1 MAPKSGERFGL
12 CCVNMFMREHGNY
25 RACLFLSLCLIF
37 LISTQ
42 LKAKTTTRV
51 YFKGT
56 DAELEV
62 HFINGEIPGPTLLL
76 LGGIHGDEP
85 GAYLAADLYADISLK
100 KGNMIVVPRAN
111 LPSILGNVRGAARDM
126 NRKFADRVVASDRDA
141 AVVGAIKELMKE
153 SDFFINLHDGSGF
166 FSPVWESTL
175 RNPMRFGQSIIADA
189 EEHTRADG
197 SVLNLGSMVE
207 QVLERV
213 NAQIPVPEY
222 RFRFNNHR
230 TLEKNT
236 LHKEQR
242 LSATFYALT
251 RVGIP
256 AFGIETSKNIPDHR
270 SRVRYQ
276 TMVVNA
282 FLEELGI
289 VVENPK
295 LYLEDPK
302 LKFLIVSINGST
314 PVVVKGNDV
323 LEVRPGDRV
332 RIVQIESNYSRGLT
346 ARIKGA
352 AQGLNDIG
360 REITVDQDTSIEV
373 KKDRYL
379 IATIPV
385 RTGLRRS
392 HSAAEISV
400 KPRVEYFC
408 VRVNSKTFIVEPGE
422 ELTVTKGDTLCI
434 LDPRTNLSRDRE
446 KAMKIDLRGFQAGGH
461 YTGEDR
467 GHQINTI
474 SDLQNKYATLRGS
487 TAIFPLQAKLNND
500 IFAEAY
506 VAVAEPRLEYVVLRG
521 AGGLSFA
528 AYSGDKLELPAGA
541 VVRIMDV
548 KTNNRTGAPLFVK
561 MAGRSLKWEG
571 SRSTGIDT
579 SKLSETETPLDITR
593 DGKSIGRI
601 WLKQGND
608 YRLSAGSGEPYAPIL
623 RVRY

>member
-1 MAPKSGERFGL
+1 MCRGK
-12 CCVNMFMREHGNY
+12 HGNY
-25 RACLFLSLCLIF
+25 RASLFLSLCLTL
-37 LISTQ
+37 LISIQ
-42 LKAKTTTRV
+42 LEAKNTSRV

-62 HFINGEIPGPTLLL
+62 HFINGETPGPTLLL

-111 LPSILGNVRGAARDM
+111 FPSILGNVRGDERDM
-126 NRKFADRVVASDRDA
+126 NRKFAGRIVASDRDA

-153 SDFFINLHDGSGF
+153 SDFFLNLHDGSGF
-166 FSPVWESTL
+166 FSPVWESTV

-197 SVLNLGSMVE
+197 SVLNMASMVG
-207 QVLERV
+207 QVLEKV

-256 AFGIETSKNIPDHR
+256 AFGIETSKNIPDQR
-270 SRVRYQ
+270 TRVRYQ

-295 LYLEDPK
+295 LQLEDPK

-314 PVVVKGNDV
+314 PVAVSSDDV
-323 LEVRPGDRV
+323 LEVRQGDSI

-352 AQGLNDIG
+352 AQGFNDLD
-360 REITVDQDTSIEV
+360 REITINEDTSIEV
-373 KKDRYL
+373 KKDRQL

-385 RTGLRRS
+385 KTGMRRS
-392 HSAAEISV
+392 HSTAEINV
-400 KPRVEYFC
+400 KPRVQYFC
-408 VRVNSKTFIVEPGE
+408 VRVNSKVFIVEPGE
-422 ELTVTKGDTLCI
+422 ELAVTKGDSLYI

-446 KAMKIDLRGFQAGGH
+446 KAMKIDLRGFQAEGP
-461 YTGEDR
+461 YSGEDR

-474 SDLQNKYATLRGS
+474 SDLQTQYAKFRGS
-487 TAIFPLQAKLNND
+487 TAIFPLQAKLNNKV
-500 IFAEAY
+500 FAEAY
-506 VAVAEPRLEYVVLRG
+506 IAVAEPRMEYVVLRG
-521 AGGLSFA
+521 SGGLSFA

-541 VVRIMDV
+541 VIRIMDV
-548 KTNNRTGAPLFVK
+548 KTNDPTGARLFIK
-561 MAGRSLKWEG
+561 MAGRTLQWED
-571 SRSTGIDT
+571 SRSAGIDT
-579 SKLSETETPLDITR
+579 SKLTETETALDITR

-608 YRLSAGSGEPYAPIL
+608 YRLSTGGAEPYAPIL